1 MKKTLIA
8 VAIVSALALSLPA
21 MAGQDDTQ
29 AVPSSG
35 NYQSSQPVGS
45 GNWFIGASVGRT
57 DGYNKNSNFGGGF
70 GDGSGNI
77 FQNKNGRRTG
87 YGVLAGYRW
96 KAGPDVGLGVE
107 VGYSDLGNYKLKNL
121 GNSGSVNQLRR
132 ENALHGW
139 LAGVNGRINL
149 LPQWYLGLHGG
160 YFHANNN
167 GGAYNDT
174 LSQDLFHGGDRGGYY
189 VGIGTGWDISEHFG
203 LGLKYD
209 YYHASA
215 GNVHDVPSNSDF
227 AVRRSTGIVSLA
239 AEYRF

>member
-8 VAIVSALALSLPA
+8 IAIASAAALSLPA
-21 MAGQDDTQ
+21 MARQDDSQ
-29 AVPSSG
+29 AAPPSG
-35 NYQSSQPVGS
+35 NYQSSQAVGS

-57 DGYNKNSNFGGGF
+57 DGYSKNSNFGSGF
-70 GDGSGNI
+70 GSGSGNL

-96 KAGPDVGLGVE
+96 KAGPDVGLGLE
-107 VGYSDLGNYKLKNL
+107 AGYSDLGNYRLSNL
-121 GNSGSVNQLRR
+121 GNSGSVNQIRR

-139 LAGVNGRINL
+139 LVGANGRINL
-149 LPQWYLGLHGG
+149 VPQWYISAHGG

-167 GGAYNDT
+167 GGAYNDS

-189 VGIGTGWDISEHFG
+189 AGIGTGWDINEHFG

-209 YYHASA
+209 YYHVSA
-215 GNVHDVPSNSDF
+215 GKVHDVPSNSDF
-227 AVRRSTGIVSLA
+227 AVRRSTGIVSLD